1 MVISQLAGG
10 LGNQLFQYA
19 YGFSRAKNLGVPFKI
34 DISFFEDYDWHEYSL
49 ATFKIS
55 AEIASK
61 VETEKTKSSDF
72 TLGHRFQRKLFGKKS
87 HVVKEENLKFN
98 SIYLDVDKNS
108 YLIGYW
114 QTAKYFEEY
123 WTSLS
128 REFEF
133 LNPPSEENLKLINIL
148 DKDHFSVSLHVRRGN
163 YANIEAVN
171 KTHGTLP
178 LEYYEKAISYFGDL
192 LENPTFYIFSDDI
205 EWARLNLNI
214 PYNTIY
220 VDINDEK
227 SDYED
232 LRLMSLCK
240 HNILAN
246 STFSWWGAYLNKNP
260 NKSVIAPKMW
270 FKDEILNHQTTDL
283 IPKSWIQI

>member
-49 ATFKIS
+49 TPFKIS
-55 AEIASK
+55 AEIACK
-61 VETEKTKSSDF
+61 AEVEKTKLRDYSI
-72 TLGHRFQRKLFGKKS
+72 GHRFQRKFFGKKS
-87 HVVKEENLKFN
+87 HVVNEENLKFN
-98 SIYLDVDKNS
+98 SSYLDVNKSS

-114 QTAKYFEEY
+114 QSAKYFEDN
-123 WTSLS
+123 WNSLLS
-128 REFEF
+128 EFEF
-133 LNPPSEENLKLINIL
+133 LYPQSEENLKLAKIL
-148 DKDHFSVSLHVRRGN
+148 DKDHFSISLHVRRGN
-163 YANIEAVN
+163 YANVESVS

-178 LEYYEKAISYFGDL
+178 LEYYDKAISYFGDL
-192 LENPTFYIFSDDI
+192 NENPTFYIFSDDI

-220 VDINDEK
+220 VDINDDK

-232 LRLMSLCK
+232 LRLMSLCN
-240 HNILAN
+240 HNIIAN
-246 STFSWWGAYLNKNP
+246 STFSWWGAYMNKNP
-260 NKSVIAPKMW
+260 DKIIIAPNKW
-270 FKDEILNHQTTDL
+270 FHDLERNNQTIDL
-283 IPKSWIQI
+283 IPPNWIRF

>member
-1 MVISQLAGG
+1 MVICQLAGG

-19 YGFSRAKNLGVPFKI
+19 YGFSRAKNLDVQFKI
-34 DISFFEDYDWHEYSL
+34 DISFFEDYEWHEYSL
-49 ATFKIS
+49 APFKIS
-55 AEIASK
+55 AAIASK
-61 VETEKTKSSDF
+61 AEIEKIKSRDF
-72 TLGHRFQRKLFGKKS
+72 SLGHRFQRKFFGKKS

-98 SIYLDVDKNS
+98 SSYLDVNKNS

-114 QTAKYFEEY
+114 QSAKYFEKNL
-123 WTSLS
+123 TSLLS
-128 REFEF
+128 EFEF
-133 LNPPSEENLKLINIL
+133 LNSPSVKNLKLIDIL
-148 DKDHFSVSLHVRRGN
+148 DKDHFSISLHVRRGN
-163 YANIEAVN
+163 YANVESVN

-178 LEYYEKAISYFGDL
+178 MEYYEKAISYFGDL
-192 LENPTFYIFSDDI
+192 NENPTFYVFSDDI

-214 PYNTIY
+214 PYNAVF
-220 VDINDEK
+220 VDINDDN

-232 LRLMSLCK
+232 LRLMTLCK

-270 FKDEILNHQTTDL
+270 FKDEILNQQTTDL
-283 IPKSWIQI
+283 IPKSWIRI